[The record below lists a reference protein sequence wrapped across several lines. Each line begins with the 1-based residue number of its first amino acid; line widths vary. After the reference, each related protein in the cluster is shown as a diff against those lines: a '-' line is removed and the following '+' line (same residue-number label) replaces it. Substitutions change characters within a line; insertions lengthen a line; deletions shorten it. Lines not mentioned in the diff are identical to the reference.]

1 MHVWIVYIL
10 VFSETSDRNKSSNF
24 QLKLINTKP
33 VSRRTIPL
41 IEQSFQNPTKT
52 FGQNQILRDFGLHPD
67 NFTNG
72 LAVEEKIKQIED
84 KFNLVLL
91 AER

>member
-1 MHVWIVYIL
+1 MFELYVLW
-10 VFSETSDRNKSSNF
+10 SF
-24 QLKLINTKP
+24 QKPRIEIKVKTFRIQLINTKP
-33 VSRRTIPL
+33 VSRRLILL
-41 IEQSFQNPTKT
+41 IEQYFQNPTKT

>member
-1 MHVWIVYIL
+1 M
-10 VFSETSDRNKSSNF
+10 VFSETSDRNKSTF
-24 QLKLINTKP
+24 RIQLINTKP
-33 VSRRTIPL
+33 VSRRIIPL